1 MPIKSLFGRTYQVVG
16 RALEVTKLRHGVI
29 ASNIANVDTQG
40 YKTKELNFDKAL
52 DNAIE
57 KGSVEVRR
65 TNPLHFGGQNPGAG
79 SFEISKAS
87 YSGVDIDKEMS
98 KLAENNLRFQTGV
111 EALLRKFSALK
122 YAITEGGR

>member
-1 MPIKSLFGRTYQVVG
+1 MPIKSLFGRTYQVVE
-16 RALEVTKLRHGVI
+16 RALEVTKSRHGVI

-52 DNAIE
+52 DNALD

-65 TNPLHFGGQNPGAG
+65 TNPLHFGRQNLGAG
-79 SFEISKAS
+79 SFETSKAS